1 MAIEL
6 TEDQVMVTM
15 RYLVTKMRDEGVAIN
30 NPEQVLKW
38 MILNPVPDPADVV
51 KEFTVQQEKE
61 KAKRIRILTEEL
73 AQLEGN

>member
-6 TEDQVMVTM
+6 TEDQIMVTM
-15 RYLVTKMRDEGVAIN
+15 RYLVNKMLEEGVAIN
-30 NPEQVLKW
+30 NPEQVLRW

>member
-6 TEDQVMVTM
+6 TDDQIMVTM
-15 RYLVTKMRDEGVAIN
+15 RYLVNKMLEEGVTID
-30 NPEQVLKW
+30 NPEQVLRW

>member
-6 TEDQVMVTM
+6 TDDQIMVTM
-15 RYLVTKMRDEGVAIN
+15 RYLVNKMLEEGVTID
-30 NPEQVLKW
+30 NPEQVLRW

-73 AQLEGN
+73 AKLEGN